1 MEGRVQEHR
10 VLLVGVAYKSG
21 SLVSIS
27 VSSRF
32 SGDTGVEYR
41 LLTLPCR
48 FRFRPRIL
56 CLLSFPSVPVE
67 NKRNEQEDKNEGARD
82 RGGASVVRRMTASPN
97 RPVRCIPPPLF
108 YPRSIRS
115 SIALSSAAFI
125 CRAETRDAEFL
136 KFSISLDLSTSRITC

>member
-108 YPRSIRS
+108 YPRSARLSRYRPRLLFAAQKRAMLNS
-115 SIALSSAAFI
+115 SN
-125 CRAETRDAEFL
+125 
-136 KFSISLDLSTSRITC
+136 SRFHWIFRRVE